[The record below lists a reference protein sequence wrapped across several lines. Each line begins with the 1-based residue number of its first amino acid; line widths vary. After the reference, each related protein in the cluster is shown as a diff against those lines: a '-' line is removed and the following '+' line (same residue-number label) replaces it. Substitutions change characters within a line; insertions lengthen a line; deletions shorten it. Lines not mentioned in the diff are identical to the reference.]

1 VPSESLQFEQLGN
14 RKWIWY
20 HQTPGGS
27 FWRSAKTYRTR
38 AAAEHGA
45 IEWLKRRAN
54 PTNRGR

>member
-1 VPSESLQFEQLGN
+1 MTIHCEQLGN